1 MNGSL
6 SRGMTAAIAAAP
18 VVLLLPLLSMA
29 GLSAIAIQII
39 GVVAFT
45 VALTVHDVLR
55 RGAGGD
61 TGDFVRRRITT
72 NLVLVSLC
80 AVVVSVV
87 VPGPAT
93 IGKDTDSAASKEVG
107 RAAPPAEDART
118 R

>member
-1 MNGSL
+1 MNGPL
-6 SRGMTAAIAAAP
+6 PQGMTAAIAVVP
-18 VVLLLPLLSMA
+18 VILLLPLLSLA
-29 GLSAIAIQII
+29 GLSTIAVQIV

-45 VALTVHDVLR
+45 IALTIHDVVR
-55 RGAGGD
+55 RGSGGES
-61 TGDFVRRRITT
+61 GGFVRSRITT

-93 IGKDTDSAASKEVG
+93 IGKDTGAAASKEVG
-107 RAAPPAEDART
+107 RVAPPAEDART

>member
-1 MNGSL
+1 MNGPL
-6 SRGMTAAIAAAP
+6 PQGMTAAIAVVP
-18 VVLLLPLLSMA
+18 VVLLLPLLSLA
-29 GLSAIAIQII
+29 GLSAIAVQII

-55 RGAGGD
+55 RGPGGDAGG
-61 TGDFVRRRITT
+61 FVRSRITT

-93 IGKDTDSAASKEVG
+93 IGKDTDAAASKEAG

>member
-6 SRGMTAAIAAAP
+6 SRGMTAAIAAVP

-45 VALTVHDVLR
+45 VALTIHDVVR
-55 RGAGGD
+55 RGSGED
-61 TGDFVRRRITT
+61 TGGFVRRRITT

-87 VPGPAT
+87 VPWPAT
-93 IGKDTDSAASKEVG
+93 TKDEPAHAVSREGG
-107 RAAPPAEDART
+107 RVAPPTEDARS

>member
-1 MNGSL
+1 MNDPLARS
-6 SRGMTAAIAAAP
+6 MTAAIAVVP
-18 VVLLLPLLSMA
+18 VILLLPLVSLA
-29 GLSAIAIQII
+29 GLSTIVVQIV

-45 VALTVHDVLR
+45 IALTIHDVVR
-55 RGAGGD
+55 RGSGED
-61 TGDFVRRRITT
+61 TGGFVRRRITT

-93 IGKDTDSAASKEVG
+93 IGKDTVAAASKEVG
-107 RAAPPAEDART
+107 RAAPPAEDERT